1 MIVYKYLHPKGVDVL
16 SSSLIRFT
24 QPAGLNDPFEVTPN
38 LRELRQYIA
47 RATTGYDPQ
56 TTQQIITDTFGRWNE
71 DNVSKL
77 VFLCVSENR
86 NSLLMWSHYCDSH
99 RGFVI
104 GFDSTHPFFGSPTHG
119 KGVLKRVAYS
129 SARPILPAPDDP
141 RLDEFERES
150 VNILTKSEHWKYEK
164 ELRMCASPIAAD
176 DTQPG
181 ADGQPL
187 YRFRFPAESVVELI
201 LGCRMSEK
209 YREAIVEIVRDRY
222 RNARLYK
229 TALSESEYDLD
240 VVPYD

>member
-24 QPAGLNDPFEVTPN
+24 QPAGLNDPFEVMSN
-38 LRELRQYIA
+38 LREFRQYIA

-71 DNVSKL
+71 DNASKL
-77 VFLCVSENR
+77 VFLCVSKNR

-104 GFDSTHPFFGSPTHG
+104 GFDSAHPFFGSPTRG

-141 RLDEFERES
+141 SLDAFKRES
-150 VNILTKSEHWKYEK
+150 LNILTKSKHWKYEK
-164 ELRMCASPIAAD
+164 ELRCA
-176 DTQPG
+176 
-181 ADGQPL
+181 
-187 YRFRFPAESVVELI
+187 PAQLQ
-201 LGCRMSEK
+201 RMTPKRGPTGS
-209 YREAIVEIVRDRY
+209 RSIGSDF
-222 RNARLYK
+222 
-229 TALSESEYDLD
+229 LSSLWWS
-240 VVPYD
+240 